1 MTEGLDRFARFVF
14 ADEAGNAIEVDQS
27 FDYSFRVDKSSS
39 RDPDTAEVS
48 IFNLTGTNR
57 AVLATDATTVEV
69 YAGRTAPPKLVFKG
83 EIVDTVSSRTED
95 MADWDTKITA
105 EDTKSA
111 LRTRIVARTFA
122 AGASLHQAIRDLA
135 AAGGVQVDIG
145 VSELKLP
152 SAMSFLA
159 PPRDALWEICK
170 RFGFR
175 YQIIVGRVFVR
186 SEDDPITETAIPL
199 VSAITG
205 LKGVPTADKESGRVK
220 VSFRTMLDAAL
231 VPGGLCMLETSTTT
245 GGRKAPIKAKATY
258 WIERVVHTADAS
270 GDFTTE
276 CVCREA

>member
-159 PPRDALWEICK
+159 PPRDARGQRK
-170 RFGFR
+170 RPRQGELSHHAR
-175 YQIIVGRVFVR
+175 RGPRPRGALHARNEHDDGRP
-186 SEDDPITETAIPL
+186 EGAHQGEGYL
-199 VSAITG
+199 
-205 LKGVPTADKESGRVK
+205 
-220 VSFRTMLDAAL
+220 LD
-231 VPGGLCMLETSTTT
+231 
-245 GGRKAPIKAKATY
+245 
-258 WIERVVHTADAS
+258 
-270 GDFTTE
+270 
-276 CVCREA
+276 